1 MYAMLAAT
9 AGVTSVSV
17 AGDTV
22 DALPVMVPSEK
33 SVFGEAHYSFTL
45 APTLGFDHAEATGA
59 ALPAT
64 YELAAWAPDAL
75 LGPAWPAIYAA
86 LGSAIHNDYPV
97 IEGLLNAVHLDHSIA
112 LEYTPE
118 QMLERGITTIDV
130 TSHVAAVDESSSGR
144 IVTVALELTSN
155 GEYVG
160 STQERFAIR
169 GRATGNRAPS
179 EAAPF
184 GGAKVE
190 VVDTPRSVL
199 RRVSVKAPD
208 DMTPFAI
215 VSGDYNPI
223 HTSYAAAKVAG
234 MDAPLV
240 HGMWLSATAQHA
252 AEAVVAGQGGA
263 QIAGWTYYMYGT
275 VDLNDEVEIT
285 VERVGR
291 VVGGGLSLEVTCR
304 INKQVVSRA
313 SAYTFAPKVAYV
325 YPGQG
330 IQSAGMGLDERT
342 KSKAVDEVWRRADA
356 HTRSA
361 MGFSILSIVRDNPT
375 EIVARGVT
383 YRHPEG
389 VLNLTQFTQVA
400 LATLAIGQTARM
412 REEGALVP
420 GAAFAGHS
428 LGEYDALAA
437 YAEVFPLEIVID
449 LVFQRGSTMHSLV
462 PRDEK
467 GRSNYRMGALRP
479 NQFGVDDAHV
489 VEYVASIAQ
498 ASGEFLQIVKL

>member
-1 MYAMLAAT
+1 
-9 AGVTSVSV
+9 
-17 AGDTV
+17 
-22 DALPVMVPSEK
+22 
-33 SVFGEAHYSFTL
+33 
-45 APTLGFDHAEATGA
+45 
-59 ALPAT
+59 
-64 YELAAWAPDAL
+64 
-75 LGPAWPAIYAA
+75 
-86 LGSAIHNDYPV
+86 
-97 IEGLLNAVHLDHSIA
+97 
-112 LEYTPE
+112 
-118 QMLERGITTIDV
+118 
-130 TSHVAAVDESSSGR
+130 
-144 IVTVALELTSN
+144 
-155 GEYVG
+155 
-160 STQERFAIR
+160 
-169 GRATGNRAPS
+169 
-179 EAAPF
+179 
-184 GGAKVE
+184 
-190 VVDTPRSVL
+190 
-199 RRVSVKAPD
+199 
-208 DMTPFAI
+208 MTPFAI

-252 AEAVVAGQGGA
+252 AEAVVAGQGGT

-361 MGFSILSIVRDNPT
+361 MGFSILAIVRDNPT

-412 REEGALVP
+412 REEGVLVP

-437 YAEVFPLEIVID
+437 YAEVFPLEIVLD

-462 PRDEK
+462 PRDEN

-489 VEYVASIAQ
+489 VEYVDSIAQ
-498 ASGEFLQIVKL
+498 ASGEFLQIVNFNLAGQQYAVAGTVAGLKALEEDATKRAAERGGKRPFMYVPGIDVPLHSTVLRSGVADFRTKLDERIPAEIDPAKLVGRYIPTWWRVPSS

>member
-1 MYAMLAAT
+1 MRELVFPLVLSGEDGAVPVIDEAKLPQHMYAMLAAT

-22 DALPVMVPSEK
+22 DALPVMVPSAK

-59 ALPAT
+59 ALPAS

-86 LGSAIHNDYPV
+86 LGSAIHDDYPV
-97 IEGLLNAVHLDHSIA
+97 IEGLLNAVHLDHSIT

-179 EAAPF
+179 EAKPF
-184 GGAKVE
+184 GGANVE

-199 RRVSVKAPD
+199 RRVNVKAPD

-252 AEAVVAGQGGA
+252 TEAVVAGQGGA

-361 MGFSILSIVRDNPT
+361 MGFSILAIVRDNPT

-412 REEGALVP
+412 REEGVLVP
-420 GAAFAGHS
+420 GPRCTRSCPATRMAVQTTAWVLFARTSSASTTLTSWSTSSRS
-428 LGEYDALAA
+428 LRHR
-437 YAEVFPLEIVID
+437 V
-449 LVFQRGSTMHSLV
+449 SSS
-462 PRDEK
+462 
-467 GRSNYRMGALRP
+467 RS
-479 NQFGVDDAHV
+479 
-489 VEYVASIAQ
+489 
-498 ASGEFLQIVKL
+498 